1 MGFGETRTA
10 NQRNWD
16 IKNFA
21 RHLMREI
28 TLVEKWQGEKKE
40 EKLSGLKEIKSV
52 HNGCLD

>member
-10 NQRNWD
+10 NQRNWE

-40 EKLSGLKEIKSV
+40 EKLSGLKRKLKVSTM
-52 HNGCLD
+52 DA